1 MTVATSYG
9 GTPPGITGTHY
20 GGSSLG
26 VLGADVPAAGA
37 DGPGYLYAAL
47 SLPAD
52 AAKAVRGPI
61 TRWPSGALTVYED
74 SSFTYIG
81 ATDYALY
88 ALYVDGVASSVDVG
102 HGPGIGRFDLLV
114 GSTSEL
120 TGAVQ
125 LDTAAAAGTMT
136 GGTPSGLTGGPA
148 LDDVLAAGAMAQEGA
163 SGISGAVQLDEV
175 LAGGALTGG
184 AASELGGGVQL
195 DAAQAAGELQGAV
208 VSELGSAV
216 RLGDVLPGGTLLGDV
231 SAVLAVGRRVV
242 QLPAPGELARTI
254 YVQAG
259 DMDREPTLLD
269 DVLVDEADTVTF
281 PVARALAEGEVMTSP
296 VITCAY
302 HQGKPDADAAARVS
316 TPHQVVAG
324 NVVQLIS
331 GAQAD
336 TWYLIKGKFALSSG
350 RVLVGRGI
358 FKGRA

>member
-1 MTVATSYG
+1 MALHLAESYSAG
-9 GTPPGITGTHY
+9 G
-20 GGSSLG
+20 L
-26 VLGADVPAAGA
+26 VLGLAYEAASAVSGGVGLSDVIAAGEI
-37 DGPGYLYAAL
+37 DGG
-47 SLPAD
+47 
-52 AAKAVRGPI
+52 V
-61 TRWPSGALTVYED
+61 PSD
-74 SSFTYIG
+74 
-81 ATDYALY
+81 
-88 ALYVDGVASSVDVG
+88 
-102 HGPGIGRFDLLV
+102 
-114 GSTSEL
+114 L

-125 LDTAAAAGTMT
+125 LDAAAAAGTMT
-136 GGTPSGLTGGPA
+136 GGTPSGLTGGVTLA
-148 LDDVLAAGAMAQEGA
+148 DVAAAGSLAQEGA
-163 SGISGAVQLDEV
+163 SGISGSVQLDDV
-175 LAGGALTGG
+175 LAGGAMTGG

-216 RLGDVLPGGTLLGDV
+216 QLGDVLPGGTLLGDV

-281 PVARALAEGEVMTSP
+281 PVARALAEGEAMTSP

-324 NVVQLIS
+324 NVVQLIT